1 MSTKNQ
7 RGGAKASPKTER
19 PADALVEPIENVE
32 IEWLM
37 LADWA
42 ETINGKLYIQGGGW
56 DRKLVP
62 PKGQPISFGI
72 AAGILVPW
80 HLTNQ
85 ENRFR
90 LTFETGDGQ
99 ELSRIEGGFNVGRSV
114 KALPGQKFRTPF
126 SARVGLS
133 VPEEEGAY
141 LARMVVNGTITKEVS
156 FYVVNQ
162 L

>member
-1 MSTKNQ
+1 M
-7 RGGAKASPKTER
+7 PKTER
-19 PADALVEPIENVE
+19 PAEAVEEPIENVE
-32 IEWLM
+32 IEWLI

-56 DRKLVP
+56 DRKLAP
-62 PKGQPISFGI
+62 PKGQPISFGV

-99 ELSRIEGGFNVGRSV
+99 ELRRIEGGFNVGRSV
-114 KALPGQKFRTPF
+114 KALAGQRFRVPL

>member
-1 MSTKNQ
+1 MSTKNRR
-7 RGGAKASPKTER
+7 RGVNASPKTER
-19 PADALVEPIENVE
+19 PAEAEAEPIENVE
-32 IEWLM
+32 IEWLI
-37 LADWA
+37 LANWA
-42 ETINGKLYIQGGGW
+42 ETTNGMLYIQGGGW
-56 DRKLVP
+56 DRILAP
-62 PKGQPISFGI
+62 PKGQPISFSI

-126 SARVGLS
+126 SARVMLN
-133 VPEEEGAY
+133 VPEGEGAY
-141 LARMVVNGTITKEVS
+141 LARMVVNGTITKEVA
-156 FYVVNQ
+156 FYLVNQ